1 MTSLMTTMTDVFYAI
16 GDFSQ
21 MVFKGMRSL
30 GHGPN
35 IVLWIIIGVLLAYWT
50 RYCSQNKLFTSV
62 FLYNHCLFGKYKNG
76 YSTQF
81 NCQFVYFT
89 SDVLFN

>member
-1 MTSLMTTMTDVFYAI
+1 MTTMTDVFYAI

-50 RYCSQNKLFTSV
+50 RQIIKQT
-62 FLYNHCLFGKYKNG
+62 KEADKNG
-76 YSTQF
+76 T
-81 NCQFVYFT
+81 
-89 SDVLFN
+89 LR

>member
-1 MTSLMTTMTDVFYAI
+1 MASLMITLMVTMTDVFYGI

-50 RYCSQNKLFTSV
+50 RQIIKQT
-62 FLYNHCLFGKYKNG
+62 KEADKNG
-76 YSTQF
+76 T
-81 NCQFVYFT
+81 
-89 SDVLFN
+89 LR